1 MTVCAV
7 LASLVPILWESGI
20 GSDVIKPIAA
30 PIVGRH
36 DYLDHSR
43 PNPCARILRH
53 DEGAGIAQRSSPR
66 AESNRQSH
74 STLNSRRTLM
84 RLRIP
89 ALFFSLV
96 LSTVVAS
103 AQSSQTL
110 TGTVSDA
117 MCGAHHMM
125 QGASAAQCTRECI
138 KRGSD
143 FTLVGGDKVYTLKGG
158 ETQLDKFAGQ
168 NVTIKGK

>member
-1 MTVCAV
+1 MITSTIHV
-7 LASLVPILWESGI
+7 LILVPVFFVMMKER
-20 GSDVIKPIAA
+20 A
-30 PIVGRH
+30 
-36 DYLDHSR
+36 
-43 PNPCARILRH
+43 LRKAH
-53 DEGAGIAQRSSPR
+53 LHAQ
-66 AESNRQSH
+66 NQVDNH

-84 RLRIP
+84 LLRIS

-96 LSTVVAS
+96 LSTVMAS

-125 QGASAAQCTRECI
+125 QGASAAQCTRECV

-143 FTLVGGDKVYTLKGG
+143 FALVSGDKVYTLKGG
-158 ETQLDKFAGQ
+158 KTQLDKFAGQ
-168 NVTIKGK
+168 NVTIKGKVDGKTITVDSIEAAKS